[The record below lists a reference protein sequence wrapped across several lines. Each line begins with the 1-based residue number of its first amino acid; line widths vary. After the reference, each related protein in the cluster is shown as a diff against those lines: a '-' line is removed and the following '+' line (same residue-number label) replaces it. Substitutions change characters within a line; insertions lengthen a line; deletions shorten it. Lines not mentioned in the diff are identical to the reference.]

1 MKILCTICARKGSKG
16 LKNKNIKKIN
26 GKHLIYYTINQAIKS
41 KIFDEIVVSSD
52 SRMILDLSNKYGI
65 QNLIF
70 RNKKLAK
77 DNSPKVPVIR
87 NCLEEIEKLKNKK
100 FDTIIDLDVT
110 APLRKISDIKNALLK
125 FKKEKAV
132 NLFSACNSRKNP
144 YFNVVAWKNGKIK
157 PVINLMKK
165 LTSRQQAPNVYDMN
179 ASIYIWQR
187 KTLINYDTIF
197 LDKTSMYLMPE
208 ERSIDIDNQFDFK
221 VVSKFLK

>member
-1 MKILCTICARKGSKG
+1 M
-16 LKNKNIKKIN
+16 
-26 GKHLIYYTINQAIKS
+26 
-41 KIFDEIVVSSD
+41 
-52 SRMILDLSNKYGI
+52 
-65 QNLIF
+65 
-70 RNKKLAK
+70 
-77 DNSPKVPVIR
+77 
-87 NCLEEIEKLKNKK
+87 
-100 FDTIIDLDVT
+100 DVT

-132 NLFSACNSRKNP
+132 NLCSACNSKKNP
-144 YFNVVAWKNGKIK
+144 YFNAVAWKNGKIK

>member
-1 MKILCTICARKGSKG
+1 MKILCTICAREGSKG

-52 SRMILDLSNKYGI
+52 SRMILDLSKKYGI
-65 QNLIF
+65 QNLIY

-77 DNSPKVPVIR
+77 DNSTKVPVIR
-87 NCLEEIEKLKNKK
+87 NCLEEIEKLKKKK

-110 APLRKISDIKNALLK
+110 APLRRISDIKNALLK

-144 YFNVVAWKNGKIK
+144 YFNAVVWRNGKIK